1 MYKMEYKGSKISE
14 LREVA
19 SEMSAQ
25 ITKVNEFKAKN
36 MIFHDQESGSIPG
49 AGKEKNFNYK
59 RVNISTKYPD
69 GQKVH

>member
-1 MYKMEYKGSKISE
+1 
-14 LREVA
+14 
-19 SEMSAQ
+19 MSAQ

-36 MIFHDQESGSIPG
+36 IIFHDQESGSIPG

-69 GQKVH
+69 GKKVH